1 MLLGALVLCALS
13 LPVRYRR
20 ADAVAR
26 QQLKWV
32 MLAGVPALVATVF
45 HATLG
50 QDPAVNGASRL
61 VGDVLYLAFFLAVG
75 VAVVRHRLFDVDL
88 VLNRTLV
95 YGLVA
100 AFVTA
105 VYVAVVIGIGRLVG
119 SGADL
124 VLTVTATVLVALGFA
139 PVREWARGLANRW
152 VYGERQAPYEVLT
165 ALGSRLAAALTPDE
179 LLPAIAHAAAV
190 GVGAAAAEVRLASG
204 PCAEDVARTT
214 SSAHE
219 REAPLVVPVRAGDTT
234 LAEIAVTPRPGF
246 PLTRRHRR
254 LLDHL
259 AQQSAPALAN
269 ARLVEEL
276 KASRRRL
283 VSVADDE
290 RRRLERDLHDGA
302 QAQLVAVT
310 LRLRAL
316 AAGLP
321 DGQAAAVEQVREQ
334 VTGTMA
340 TLRDLARGVFPPQL
354 AEAGVGAA
362 VRSHLAKTGSAAR
375 LADRVPPGVRGSRRS
390 RPHCGSACWRRCR
403 TPRSTRARTWSSSC
417 PSTATGCGPRSR
429 DGGPGF
435 DPPRPRGGAASP
447 TWPTGWRRWTAPS
460 PSTRRLAAAPGSWPD
475 APSA

>member
-1 MLLGALVLCALS
+1 M
-13 LPVRYRR
+13 
-20 ADAVAR
+20 
-26 QQLKWV
+26 
-32 MLAGVPALVATVF
+32 
-45 HATLG
+45 
-50 QDPAVNGASRL
+50 
-61 VGDVLYLAFFLAVG
+61 
-75 VAVVRHRLFDVDL
+75 
-88 VLNRTLV
+88 
-95 YGLVA
+95 
-100 AFVTA
+100 
-105 VYVAVVIGIGRLVG
+105 
-119 SGADL
+119 
-124 VLTVTATVLVALGFA
+124 LTVTATVLVALGFA

-214 SSAHE
+214 SSTHE

-362 VRSHLAKTGSAAR
+362 VRSHLAKTGSPAR
-375 LADRVPPGVRGSRRS
+375 LADRVPPGVRGQPGGR
-390 RPHCGSACWRRCR
+390 GR
-403 TPRSTRARTWSSSC
+403 TVVLRV
-417 PSTATGCGPRSR
+417 
-429 DGGPGF
+429 
-435 DPPRPRGGAASP
+435 GGAAERRQARRHRRRRRALRRRRPAAGRSPRRRPRLRPAQRHRGGVGSP
-447 TWPTGWRRWTAPS
+447 TLPTGWRPSTAPS
-460 PSTRRLAAAPGSWPD
+460 RSIRPLGAGTRVVADCTRRDPP
-475 APSA
+475 PPHE

>member
-1 MLLGALVLCALS
+1 M
-13 LPVRYRR
+13 
-20 ADAVAR
+20 
-26 QQLKWV
+26 
-32 MLAGVPALVATVF
+32 
-45 HATLG
+45 
-50 QDPAVNGASRL
+50 
-61 VGDVLYLAFFLAVG
+61 
-75 VAVVRHRLFDVDL
+75 
-88 VLNRTLV
+88 
-95 YGLVA
+95 
-100 AFVTA
+100 
-105 VYVAVVIGIGRLVG
+105 
-119 SGADL
+119 
-124 VLTVTATVLVALGFA
+124 LTVTATVLVALGFA

-214 SSAHE
+214 SSTHE

-269 ARLVEEL
+269 ARLVDEL

-375 LADRVPPGVRGSRRS
+375 LADRVPPGVRGSREVEAALWFCVLEALQNAAKHAGPDVVVELSVDGDRL
-390 RPHCGSACWRRCR
+390 
-403 TPRSTRARTWSSSC
+403 RAEV
-417 PSTATGCGPRSR
+417 R

-435 DPPRPRGGAASP
+435 DP
-447 TWPTGWRRWTAPS
+447 
-460 PSTRRLAAAPGSWPD
+460 AAAAAGEWPHQHGRPDGRGRRHPRDPLGARARHPGGGD
-475 APSA
+475 CTTARQRRRDE